1 MTSDLAYPAKRQQFR
16 FFTETRMSEHD
27 KPAQFDVNGGAAIS
41 SAVTLGT
48 LGVLSFIIQPALV
61 QGFVSNLGLTEPEAL
76 NLAGVEMLGVA
87 AATVALALPG
97 LNVDWR
103 KLLTAALFTAALG
116 NLLSALLVNSSGIW
130 TARLIAGLGH
140 GAIISLSF
148 SFVGLTQ
155 KVDRNL
161 AIYLTALLTYGA
173 FGIWLLPSILDAFGF
188 GSVFGGLTILLLMG
202 LFTVNKVPRS
212 VNERIAVPESAR
224 DLTRPLVLSAL
235 AGVLS
240 YNLAQGIAWAVLFL
254 IGINAGLGEQS
265 VAGALFISQVL
276 AIGGALGSVFLAGLV
291 SRRAAIIFGITSG
304 AACIALLLGK
314 PSAMIFLISVC
325 GFNILWN
332 FVLPFIL
339 AAVGE
344 MRTNGRMVGSAIA
357 MQMLGLGLGPFLAGV
372 LTDGS
377 SYRLVE
383 LVCVGFFLASL
394 ALLMLPLHRH
404 LTMLR
409 HPPLE
414 KRFAT

>member
-1 MTSDLAYPAKRQQFR
+1 MACPAKHRLFGS
-16 FFTETRMSEHD
+16 FTAIRMSKFEN
-27 KPAQFDVNGGAAIS
+27 PARFDVDGGSAIA
-41 SAVTLGT
+41 SAVILGT

-61 QGFVSNLGLTEPEAL
+61 QGFVSNLGLAEPEAL

-103 KLLTAALFTAALG
+103 KLLASALSIAALG
-116 NLLSALLVNSSGIW
+116 NLLSALLVDSSSIW
-130 TARLIAGLGH
+130 AARLIAGFGH

-148 SFVGLTQ
+148 SFVGLTR

-173 FGIWLLPSILDAFGF
+173 FGIWLLPSFLDAVG
-188 GSVFGGLTILLLMG
+188 FGGLFGCFTALLLIG
-202 LFTVNKVPRS
+202 FLTINKVPRS

-224 DLTRPLVLSAL
+224 DLPRPLVLTAL

-254 IGINAGLGEQS
+254 IGINAGLGQQP

-291 SRRAAIIFGITSG
+291 SRRAAIIFGIIGG
-304 AACIALLLGK
+304 ALCIALLLGR
-314 PSAMIFLISVC
+314 PSAMIFLIAVC

-344 MRTNGRMVGSAIA
+344 MRTNGRMVGGAIA
-357 MQMLGLGLGPFLAGV
+357 MQMLGLGLGPFLAGL

-383 LVCVGFFLASL
+383 LVCIGFFLASL

-404 LTMLR
+404 LTMLQR
-409 HPPLE
+409 PPLE
-414 KRFAT
+414 KRFAA